1 MKKSVE
7 KNFRNL
13 PENFIFKWYH
23 QFLDPWHIAKRG
35 HVAEN
40 HSEAGEE
47 KNHFPSII
55 NRKIEFLENAG
66 THPMSLE
73 MPAKNQGC
81 CVDVASTL
89 KICGYCIFH
98 RYAEP
103 WNFQ

>member
-1 MKKSVE
+1 MLWNEISINLHSEKMVE

-23 QFLDPWHIAKRG
+23 QFLDLWYIAKRG

-55 NRKIEFLENAG
+55 NWKIEFLENAG
-66 THPMSLE
+66 THSMSLE

-81 CVDVASTL
+81 CVDVVSTL
-89 KICGYCIFH
+89 KIWCY
-98 RYAEP
+98 
-103 WNFQ
+103 